1 MPNQPRPLPIPD
13 PTYETVNGE
22 HETAQAEV
30 VTEPKPLPT
39 PSPTFEKQEGDFG
52 TSSAETITTPKRKEQ
67 QPTYAEIPE
76 YEGAYNI
83 VENGT
88 IACGGK
94 EMITDL
100 VINVQPKGLT
110 TATFTA
116 NGTYS
121 PEDYDGYSQVV
132 VAIPTYSGSYSITEN
147 ATLSTKN
154 KLMTDDLVVNVPVGG
169 NTLKTL
175 LDATKSTFNLFYGYA
190 GNNIADLISYNDT
203 SEVTNMQSMFSNCR
217 TATSIPL
224 LNTSKVTNMNNMFS
238 GCTYLASIPQMNTSE
253 VTDMASMLYNCQS
266 LAEIPLFNTSKVT
279 NMSGMFRNCY
289 ALTSIP
295 ALDASVVTNF
305 NNTFSGD
312 NMLEQIHMTGMK
324 VNFDISFSTRFT
336 EAALVEIIGNL
347 ADQTGGTTRTL
358 TMGATNMAKLT
369 QADIDALTAKNW
381 TLA

>member
-22 HETAQAEV
+22 HETAEAEV

-52 TSSAETITTPKRKEQ
+52 TSSAETITNPKRKEQ
-67 QPTYAEIPE
+67 APTYAEIPE

-116 NGTYS
+116 NGNYS
-121 PEDYDGYSQVV
+121 PEDYDGYSSVV
-132 VAIPTYSGSYSITEN
+132 VAIPTYNGSYSVTEN

-154 KLMTDDLVVNVPVGG
+154 KLMTDDLTVNVPST
-169 NTLKTL
+169 NTLKRL
-175 LDATKSTFNLFYGYA
+175 LDATKTANYLFNDYK
-190 GNNIADLISYNDT
+190 GNNIADLISYGDT
-203 SEVTNMQSMFSNCR
+203 SLVTTAERMFQSC
-217 TATSIPL
+217 TQATSIPL
-224 LNTSKVTNMNNMFS
+224 LDTSNVTNMNRMFYNCNALTS
-238 GCTYLASIPQMNTSE
+238 LPNFNTSN
-253 VTDMASMLYNCQS
+253 VTSMNLFAAYCNALTS
-266 LAEIPLFNTSKVT
+266 LPNFNTSKVT
-279 NMSGMFRNCY
+279 NLSEAFRDCTNLTEIPSFDLSAATNLGY
-289 ALTSIP
+289 AFSNLPNLT
-295 ALDASVVTNF
+295 AFHA
-305 NNTFSGD
+305 
-312 NMLEQIHMTGMK
+312 TGMK
-324 VNFDISFSTRFT
+324 SSFSLYESTLLS
-336 EAALVEIIGNL
+336 ESALVEIIGNL
-347 ADQTGGTTRTL
+347 ADLAGQTTQTL
-358 TMGATNMAKLT
+358 TLGATNLAKLT
-369 QADIDALTAKNW
+369 QAEIDQATAKNW

>member
-22 HETAQAEV
+22 HETAEAEV

-52 TSSAETITTPKRKEQ
+52 TSSAETITNPKRKEQ

-121 PEDYDGYSQVV
+121 PEDYDGYSSVV
-132 VAIPTYSGSYSITEN
+132 VAIPTYSGSYSVTEN
-147 ATLSTKN
+147 ATLATKN
-154 KLMTDDLVVNVPVGG
+154 KLMTDDLVVNVPST
-169 NTLKTL
+169 NTLKRL
-175 LDATKSTFNLFYGYA
+175 LDATKATRYLFSSYQ
-190 GNNIADLISYNDT
+190 GNNIADLIQPNDT
-203 SEVTNMQSMFSNCR
+203 SEVKDMQYMFNQCNSM
-217 TATSIPL
+217 TSVPL
-224 LNTSKVTNMNNMFS
+224 L
-238 GCTYLASIPQMNTSE
+238 
-253 VTDMASMLYNCQS
+253 D
-266 LAEIPLFNTSKVT
+266 TSKVT
-279 NMSGMFRNCY
+279 NMSRMFSTCSSLVSVPLFDTRNVEDMSYMFAYCSSL
-289 ALTSIP
+289 ASIP
-295 ALDASVVTNF
+295 ALDASKVTNF
-305 NNTFSGD
+305 SNAFNHCPALT
-312 NMLEQIHMTGMK
+312 EIKMTGMSR
-324 VNFDISFSTRFT
+324 NFDISASTLFT
-336 EAALVEIIGNL
+336 REALVEIITNV
-347 ADQTGGTTRTL
+347 ADLTGLQTRTL

-369 QADIDALTAKNW
+369 QADIDVLTAKNW